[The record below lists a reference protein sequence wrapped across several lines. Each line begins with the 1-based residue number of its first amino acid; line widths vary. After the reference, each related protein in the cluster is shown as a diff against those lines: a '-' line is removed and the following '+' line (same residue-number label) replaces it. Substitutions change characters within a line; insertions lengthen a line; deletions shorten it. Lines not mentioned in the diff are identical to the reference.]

1 MFPAHH
7 IRKLRKSF
15 PGVSKHDTLHFAMTS
30 TYRALFRGFF
40 CPGLLG
46 AAVLRRSS
54 MLLALLM
61 LVAGRLGGPLG
72 GPMLW
77 VETDRAMGGGTF
89 RPSGPAD

>member
-1 MFPAHH
+1 MFSRPPHQKTPQV
-7 IRKLRKSF
+7 I
-15 PGVSKHDTLHFAMTS
+15 PGVCKHNTLHFAMTS
-30 TYRALFRGFF
+30 MYRALFRGFF

-46 AAVLRRSS
+46 AAVLKRSS

-72 GPMLW
+72 APMLW

-89 RPSGPAD
+89 SSSGPAD